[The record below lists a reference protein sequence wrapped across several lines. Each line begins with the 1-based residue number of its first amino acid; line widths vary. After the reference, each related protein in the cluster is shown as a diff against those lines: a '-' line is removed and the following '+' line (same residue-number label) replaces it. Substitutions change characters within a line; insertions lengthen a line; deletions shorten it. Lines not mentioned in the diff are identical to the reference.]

1 VPGKLVFERL
11 PGGSGK
17 AVCFQARNSNYED
30 QRCRTFGYQLNTRR
44 TFSRARSK
52 IDGNRMPLRITNLV
66 ILAVCLDLANPRMTC
81 VGAGLPKERE
91 IEAVLLLNLTRF
103 VEWPT
108 NAVVDRTAM
117 VIGLIGRDP
126 FGDFLSRA
134 VAGERVN
141 GKPILVEHC
150 QSIQQALSC
159 QVVFISSSERSRCR
173 EIVAHLKGH
182 SVLTVS
188 DMEDFARLD
197 GGMIAFYVNAEHKV
211 RLRLNVTS
219 ARAEQ
224 LSFSSKL
231 IQVSELERPN
241 AAQPYQGP
249 PGLQLA
255 AGTGKRPI
263 FVVTNESLPS
273 RDAAASHHF

>member
-1 VPGKLVFERL
+1 
-11 PGGSGK
+11 
-17 AVCFQARNSNYED
+17 
-30 QRCRTFGYQLNTRR
+30 
-44 TFSRARSK
+44 
-52 IDGNRMPLRITNLV
+52 M
-66 ILAVCLDLANPRMTC
+66 
-81 VGAGLPKERE
+81 GAGLPKERE

-108 NAVVDRTAM
+108 NSVEDRTAM

-126 FGDFLSRA
+126 FGDFLERA

-141 GKPILVEHC
+141 GRPIQVEHC
-150 QSIQQALSC
+150 QSIQQALAC

-173 EIVAHLKGH
+173 EIIAHLKGH
-182 SVLTVS
+182 PVLTVS

-211 RLRLNVTS
+211 RLRLNVNS

-241 AAQPYQGP
+241 AAQPNQG
-249 PGLQLA
+249 A
-255 AGTGKRPI
+255 AGLELATGREKAANI
-263 FVVTNESLPS
+263 AATNSS
-273 RDAAASHHF
+273 GASGAAKTDHHF